1 MRQVADKRGRRRK
14 SSTVLV
20 QAPVK
25 GWNTLDS
32 IAEMGSEYAVIMDNF
47 IPTSSNVVLRSGNIA
62 HKTGITGRVETLAC
76 YNNATTSKL
85 FGAISDKIYDVTVA
99 GAVGAAVASG
109 KTNGR
114 WQHVNFATSGGQFMY
129 MVNGQDDPLLYNGTT
144 WTAINAASTPAI
156 TGITTNKFI
165 NVTIHQRRLWFV
177 EKASMKVWYLPVD
190 SIAGA
195 ANSLDFSNL
204 FSRGGYLVAMG
215 SWTVDSGTGI
225 DDLAVFISSEGEVAV
240 YRGTDPASATTWFL
254 QGTYYIGAPLGY
266 RCFAKFA
273 SDLLVINQ
281 DGIQAISQALTSSR
295 VTLTTQVTDKIQPSI
310 SDAITNYGLNYGW
323 ESILSS
329 AQNCVIVNIPATGA
343 SEQYVLSTQTRG
355 WCRFTGWDAAC
366 FEVMGNDLFFGTANG
381 VRKAFSGMSDNGVSI
396 SGKVL
401 SAFSDMGTSQ
411 LKEFVMARPIIATDS
426 NSLGILLGM
435 NVDYDTSEPVGIPTF
450 TIGTNAT
457 WDSALWDAGIW
468 GGSLTLKKDWQS
480 VGNVGK
486 TGSMFIKTGSNSSQV
501 QWSAIEYVFMVGS
514 SYY

>member
-1 MRQVADKRGRRRK
+1 MRQVADKRGRSRK

-20 QAPVK
+20 QAPVR

-32 IAEMGSEYAVIMDNF
+32 IAEMKSDYAVIMDNF
-47 IPTSSNVVLRSGNIA
+47 IPTSSNVILRSGNVA

-76 YNNATTSKL
+76 YNNATQSKL
-85 FGAISDKIYDVTVA
+85 FGAISDKIYDVTAA
-99 GAVGAAVASG
+99 GAVGAAVVSG
-109 KTNGR
+109 KTSGR

-129 MVNGQDDPLLYNGTT
+129 LVNGSDDPMLYDGTT
-144 WTAINAASTPAI
+144 WTAINGGSTPAI
-156 TGITTNKFI
+156 TGVTTNTLI

-177 EKASMKVWYLPVD
+177 QKNSMKVWYLPVD

-204 FSRGGYLVAMG
+204 FSRGGRLVAMG

-240 YRGTDPASATTWFL
+240 YRGTDPSSSTTWAL

-273 SDLLVINQ
+273 SDLLIINQ
-281 DGIQAISQALTSSR
+281 DGLQPISQALTSSR
-295 VTLTTQVTDKIQPSI
+295 VTLTTQVTDKIQPTI
-310 SDAITNYGLNYGW
+310 SDSIYSYSLNYGW
-323 ESILSS
+323 EIILSS
-329 AQNCVIVNIPATGA
+329 AQNCVMLNVPVTGA
-343 SEQYVLSTQTRG
+343 SEQYVLNTQTRG

-366 FEVMGNDLFFGTANG
+366 FEVMGNDLFFGTTNG
-381 VRKAFSGMSDNGVSI
+381 VRKAFSGTSDNGATI
-396 SGKVL
+396 NGKVL
-401 SAFSDMGTSQ
+401 AAFSDMGTTS

-435 NVDYDTSEPVGIPTF
+435 NVDYDTTEPVGSPTF
-450 TIGTNAT
+450 TSGTNAT

-468 GGSLTLKKDWQS
+468 GGNLTLKKDWQS
-480 VGNVGK
+480 VGNVGV
-486 TGSMFIKTGSNSSQV
+486 TGSMFIKTGSNGSQI
-501 QWSAIEYVFMVGS
+501 QWSAIEYIFMTGS